1 MFARSVL
8 QTTKRSVRFN
18 STVAAP
24 RPRGGF
30 KGLLT
35 GFLLGTTITGFG
47 AYYYL
52 LDEYKS
58 ASNAVVSDVLVLQKS
73 IRKLEG
79 HVRALE
85 ETAEKK

>member
-8 QTTKRSVRFN
+8 QTTKKSVRFN
-18 STVAAP
+18 STIVTP
-24 RPRGGF
+24 KTRGGF
-30 KGLLT
+30 RGLIT
-35 GFLLGTTITGFG
+35 GFLLGTSITGFG

-85 ETAEKK
+85 ENVEKK